1 MKLSNRITSMQFSP
15 IRKLAPY
22 ATKAREDGKR
32 VLGLNIGQPDIETP
46 SAFFDTLKNYEEKVL
61 AYSDSRGQRVL
72 LDAFTEYYA
81 KLGYDF
87 KDENMVVTNG
97 GSEALLFS
105 LMAICDPEDEV
116 LVPEPFYT
124 NYSSFTEMAGC
135 KVTSFMTYKEDGFH
149 LPAKSEIVAKIT
161 PNTKAILYSSP
172 SNPTGTVY
180 TKAEIELLRD
190 LAIEYNLFLITDE
203 VYRELV
209 YDDLTVYS
217 PLAYKEIEDRVVLTD
232 SISKRFSACG
242 ARIGL
247 VASKNTAL
255 INEIMKLTQARLC
268 APTVEQ
274 VAAAALYR
282 TPESFF
288 EKTRAEYQHRR
299 DILFEGLSS
308 IPGVFMRKPEG
319 AFYIIAKFPVKSSE
333 HFCQWILE
341 SYDLNGVTVMMAPA
355 GGFYNSAGLGED
367 EVRISYCIKADDL
380 KIAVEVL
387 RNALVEYSKLF

>member
-1 MKLSNRITSMQFSP
+1 MKLSNRITAMQFSP

-22 ATKAREDGKR
+22 AAKAREDGKR

-46 SAFFDTLKNYEEKVL
+46 AAFFDTLKNYEEKVL

-124 NYSSFTEMAGC
+124 NYSSFAEMAGC

-209 YDDLTVYS
+209 YDGLTVYS

-387 RNALVEYSKLF
+387 RNALVEYSNLF

>member
-1 MKLSNRITSMQFSP
+1 MKLSNRITTMQFSP

-22 ATKAREDGKR
+22 AAKAREDGKR

-46 SAFFDTLKNYEEKVL
+46 AAFFDTLKNYEEKVL

-72 LDAFTEYYA
+72 LDAFTDYYA

-105 LMAICDPEDEV
+105 LMAICDPDDEV

-124 NYSSFTEMAGC
+124 NNSSFTEMAGC
-135 KVTSFMTYKEDGFH
+135 KVTSFKTYKEDGFH

-190 LAIEYNLFLITDE
+190 LAIEYDLFLITDE

-209 YDDLTVYS
+209 YDNLTVYS

-282 TPESFF
+282 TPDSFF

-341 SYDLNGVTVMMAPA
+341 SYDLDGVTVMMAPA
-355 GGFYNSAGLGED
+355 GGFYNTPGLGED
-367 EVRISYCIKADDL
+367 EVRISYCIKSEDL

-387 RNALVEYSKLF
+387 RSALVEYSKIF